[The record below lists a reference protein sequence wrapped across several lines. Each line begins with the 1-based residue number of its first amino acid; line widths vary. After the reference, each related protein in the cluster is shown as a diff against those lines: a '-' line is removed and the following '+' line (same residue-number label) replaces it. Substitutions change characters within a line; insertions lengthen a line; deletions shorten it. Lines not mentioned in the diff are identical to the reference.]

1 MNIDRDQ
8 HTICAVAT
16 PYGRG
21 GISVIRISGERA
33 LAIARALCLFVPED
47 MESHRVYYGLLVDQ
61 ETKIEIDEVMFTF
74 FAKGRSFTGENSV
87 EISCH
92 GNPVICERILQNLTS
107 LGARIADRGE
117 FTYRAFINGRIDL
130 VQAESVLSLI
140 ESQTKEASKVSLQQL
155 KGELSKA
162 LEKIE
167 TEITWCLAHIEA
179 GIDFSTEDI
188 EVVDNSA
195 LRQKLIFVSKE
206 LEKLVHS
213 YQQGRLLK
221 EGVKVAF
228 IGRPN
233 VGKSSLLNRVVES
246 DRAIVTDIPGTTRD
260 VVSADT
266 IFKDYKFSM
275 LDTAGLRTDAE
286 DAVEKIGIEKTK
298 VAIQE
303 ADFLLFVLEGHQPL
317 NKEEIEIFSTLD
329 LTHTFILVNKMDLCE
344 TGTGTD
350 KAKASETLLKPL
362 FNCKNFKELAHQEDF
377 LKSQVLQVSSFDKNA
392 RNQILGDLLDKI
404 KSQVNENPVLL
415 VQARHFECLS
425 SALQLVLS
433 SLEILKTGAGNEF
446 LALDLKQ
453 SLIALQEVLG
463 KRFDDQIMDRVFKE
477 FCIGK

>member
-21 GISVIRISGERA
+21 GISVIRISGQRA
-33 LAIARALCLFVPED
+33 LAISRALCLFVPED
-47 MESHRVYYGLLVDQ
+47 IESHRVYYGLLIDQ
-61 ETKIEIDEVMFTF
+61 ETKIEIDEVMLTF

-107 LGARIADRGE
+107 LGARMADRGE

-155 KGELSKA
+155 KGELSKT

-188 EVVDNSA
+188 DVVDNSA
-195 LRQKLIFVSKE
+195 LRQKLIFVSGE
-206 LEKLVHS
+206 LEKLVQS

-221 EGVKVAF
+221 DGVRVAL

-260 VVSADT
+260 VVSAET

-275 LDTAGLRTDAE
+275 LDTAGLRADAD

-303 ADFLLFVLEGHQPL
+303 ADFLLFVLEGQHSL

-329 LTHTFILVNKMDLCE
+329 LAHAFILVNKMDLCGA
-344 TGTGTD
+344 GTYE
-350 KAKASETLLKPL
+350 AKASEALLKPL

-377 LKSQVLQVSSFDKNA
+377 LNSQVLEVSSFDKNA
-392 RNQILGDLLDKI
+392 RNQILGGLLQKI
-404 KSQVNENPVLL
+404 KSQDNENPVLL
-415 VQARHFECLS
+415 VQARHFESLS

-433 SLEILKTGAGNEF
+433 SLEILKTGAGGEF